1 MNGYEASFNRSA
13 ERVSP
18 DGRIRAERV
27 GPDARARTWIWSLA
41 IATTAGLAWL
51 VIRGEALPF
60 SFGASA
66 LITSLFCAIATIL
79 VLYLQRLPLL
89 SFPGVF
95 LGTTFGFTCSAL
107 ILYGMEGIDAFRY
120 WKVVDLPSIAVAMP
134 VIMLAFSSFTV
145 AALVAPPMPRLTEPR
160 MAEKDVESPETG
172 TLRFLAYL
180 LYGLGIV
187 IVAVSTV
194 KGGAL
199 TYAYQGGYSGLTT
212 ARKSGGLSQLFIGS
226 LTWFLP
232 WSVLILSATARDRR
246 RQRQVLLLALPAL
259 GVMFMA
265 GDRGQSLSLIL
276 LLASCRRLVGFR
288 MDWKRT
294 LAVGALVA
302 FLIPVVAN
310 LRQTPVSQWSP
321 EALAGSVG
329 DQVQNTRTYHE
340 NLLGGLLVSLGQS
353 YQTLEATVMEVPGN
367 EGYRYGK
374 DYVSALPLAVP
385 FSHPVLGAFGVNLN
399 ILPPSQ
405 WVKDILDPTGRAGPG
420 YLQVA
425 EAYLEFG
432 ALGVIGLFLLMG
444 WGLTRLWRYLW
455 FRRWDPRVLS
465 FALIFMME
473 MLIWVRNNATAVP
486 RDLVWGWLLVFV
498 APALLR
504 RPARLLPRRTDSMP
518 LDYEPEPL
526 PT

>member
-1 MNGYEASFNRSA
+1 MRT
-13 ERVSP
+13 
-18 DGRIRAERV
+18 ERV
-27 GPDARARTWIWSLA
+27 GPDARTRTWIWLLA
-41 IATTAGLAWL
+41 IGATTGLGWL
-51 VIRGEALPF
+51 VFRGEPLPF

-66 LITSLFCAIATIL
+66 LITSLFCATTTIL

-89 SFPGVF
+89 SFPGIF

-107 ILYGMEGIDAFRY
+107 ILYRMEGLDAFRY
-120 WKVVDLPSIAVAMP
+120 WKLVDLPSIAVAMP

-145 AALVAPPMPRLTEPR
+145 AALVARPMPRRGEPK
-160 MAEKDVESPETG
+160 MAQNDEERPETG
-172 TLRFLAYL
+172 ALRFLAYL
-180 LYGLGIV
+180 LYGLGMV
-187 IVAVSTV
+187 IVGVSTL

-199 TYAYQGGYSGLTT
+199 TYAFQGGYSGLTT

-232 WSVLILSATARDRR
+232 WSILILAATARDRR
-246 RQRQVLLLALPAL
+246 RHRQVLLLAVPAL
-259 GVMFMA
+259 AVMFMA

-276 LLASCRRLVGFR
+276 LLAACRRLMGFR
-288 MDWKRT
+288 VDWKRT
-294 LAVGALVA
+294 VAVGALV
-302 FLIPVVAN
+302 LVLVPVVAN
-310 LRQTPVSQWSP
+310 LRETPISQWSP
-321 EALAGSVG
+321 EALAGSVN
-329 DQVQNTRTYHE
+329 DQVQNTRTYRE
-340 NLLGGLLVSLGQS
+340 NLLGGLLISLGQS

-367 EGYRYGK
+367 EGYRYGR
-374 DYVSALPLAVP
+374 DYLSALPLAVP
-385 FSHPVLGAFGVNLN
+385 FSHPVLGVFGVNLN
-399 ILPPSQ
+399 IQPPSQ

-473 MLIWVRNNATAVP
+473 MLIWVRNSATSVP

-498 APALLR
+498 APALLT
-504 RPARLLPRRTDSMP
+504 RPARLLSRRTKP
-518 LDYEPEPL
+518 KPTRYRPEPL
-526 PT
+526 PS